1 MDDVA
6 DTNTGDG
13 RIIDACA
20 EDIGEATDAEFVD
33 PVLWTDLNTLGGD
46 ADADA
51 DVDVEVG
58 RGIDG
63 VTGRGSVAVMSPS
76 LMSASTEIE
85 ETSTATGTW
94 P

>member
-6 DTNTGDG
+6 DTSMGDG

-20 EDIGEATDAEFVD
+20 ADIGDATDAEFVD

-46 ADADA
+46 ADV
-51 DVDVEVG
+51 DVDVDVG
-58 RGIDG
+58 RGSDG
-63 VTGRGSVAVMSPS
+63 VTGRGSVVVMSPS
-76 LMSASTEIE
+76 LMSVSTEIE